1 MPMQNPRA
9 GETQE
14 PNEPNE
20 SHEPN
25 QTAATHEP
33 CVFDLSELS
42 ALYGAAGL
50 RTLLAVALDEFDCQ
64 RLAFDGAFQYGQWAP
79 AAHALHRLAGTA
91 AFFVRDE
98 RMLEPLSRAE
108 RALRLADASLIG
120 LTVPGVRTAL
130 TLLRA
135 AFVNE
140 LAHMKEVE

>member
-1 MPMQNPRA
+1 MPTQNPRA

-14 PNEPNE
+14 TNGQNE
-20 SHEPN
+20 
-25 QTAATHEP
+25 TGVTHEP
-33 CVFDLSELS
+33 YVFDLSELS

-120 LTVPGVRTAL
+120 LTIPGVRTELA
-130 TLLRA
+130 LLRA

-140 LAHMKEVE
+140 LAHMKEME